1 MLAKK
6 CLFLPVEIFELERPT
21 LNTNK
26 SSFLMKKIFTRFS
39 TTLLLLSTCL
49 LLVGSAWTQTTIT
62 QWNFNGESATTVPG
76 GTTSPTTAVGTG
88 TASLVGGT
96 TATFASGVANGG
108 STDPVITAPPNYG
121 WNVTT
126 FAAQSMGNK
135 ERGVQFLVSTVGF
148 QNIQVRWDQRH
159 SNTSARHV
167 RLQYTTDGSTWVDFG
182 TLYEG
187 TSGDTWFNGRS
198 ANLSTITAA
207 NNNANFGIR
216 IVAEFAPSTTNYAPS
231 QSTGTYG
238 ATSTWR
244 FDMVTISGT
253 AIPATTCS
261 ITGISA
267 SNISACD
274 GKNTHNT
281 GDDTFTADV
290 TVTFTNPPS
299 TGNLVLSG
307 DGSASVA
314 VGSLSTATSHT
325 FVGVTM
331 PADGG
336 AIGLTATFSADTPCS
351 FTNNNAGTAP
361 AACSPTCNDGIQ
373 NGDETDV
380 DCGGATCPPCGP
392 VVDCPSLTG
401 APTVVDESCAGA
413 ADGSITINATSS
425 SQPLEYALDE
435 EGPFQSSNQFTG
447 LSAGCY
453 KITIQTQTCAVT
465 TMVIVRNS
473 SPTVSPQVKEL
484 AFSPVSQLNTGGTEI
499 IAYDSASKRLFS
511 TNGANMR
518 VDIIDFSN
526 PSSPNVIGAINMLSD
541 PNSVAVKNGIV
552 AIAVANGQNPGSVI
566 FADINGNVLNTVTV
580 GALPDMLV
588 FTPDGQKVLVANE
601 GEPNNSYTIDPEGSI
616 SIIDISGGVASATVA
631 TADFSAYIGQEAA
644 LRAQGI
650 RIFGPGANAAQDF
663 EPEFITISEDGTT
676 AYVALQENNAIA
688 IVDIASATVT
698 DIKPLGYKDHSLP
711 SNALD
716 PSDRDVDGTTAS
728 GGKININTW
737 KVLGMYQ
744 PDGMTSYTVGNE
756 TYLVTANEGDA
767 RDYTG
772 FSEEIR
778 VGSNNYPLDPTRFPN
793 ATQLKL
799 NQNLGRLNVTNTL
812 GDIDNDGDF
821 DEIYVYGARSF
832 SIWRA
837 SDMSLVYDSGDD
849 FERITAA
856 QVPAIF
862 NSDGTAA
869 SFDTRSDN
877 KGPEPEA
884 VEITVINGKTYAFVA
899 LERTGGLMV
908 YNVTNPN
915 APEFVTY
922 IPAQAGDRAPED
934 IVIIEA
940 ADSPTGETLIL
951 VANEVS
957 GTISTYSVRSAIC
970 EAEVGLCGNA
980 QGGSGT
986 YSTHQW
992 QITGGTAQG
1001 AALKNTSSPDAI
1013 LDLSSVTVGGTVEI
1027 TYTVMDANGC
1037 SRTGT
1042 LTTSVLPRIT
1052 SVVFNGE
1059 TVLCSSA
1066 EVNLSVAITGGAG
1079 PFTIIYTDGEDNF
1092 TIENYNSNDNI
1103 PVMPTETTTYTLLSV
1118 KDQGMN
1124 GMMCEAD
1131 LNQQAVTIGINTLT
1145 PGAIGGSQTVCLT
1158 KTPAPFQEVTAATV
1172 SNPDAALTYRWEGST
1187 SGAPDDFVAV
1197 GTGINYNIPGPLS
1210 QPTFFRRVAVAT
1222 LNGVACE
1229 AISNTIFVDVKNVNC
1244 GSFPWGGSN

>member
-1 MLAKK
+1 
-6 CLFLPVEIFELERPT
+6 
-21 LNTNK
+21 
-26 SSFLMKKIFTRFS
+26 
-39 TTLLLLSTCL
+39 
-49 LLVGSAWTQTTIT
+49 
-62 QWNFNGESATTVPG
+62 
-76 GTTSPTTAVGTG
+76 
-88 TASLVGGT
+88 
-96 TATFASGVANGG
+96 
-108 STDPVITAPPNYG
+108 
-121 WNVTT
+121 
-126 FAAQSMGNK
+126 
-135 ERGVQFLVSTVGF
+135 
-148 QNIQVRWDQRH
+148 
-159 SNTSARHV
+159 
-167 RLQYTTDGSTWVDFG
+167 
-182 TLYEG
+182 
-187 TSGDTWFNGRS
+187 
-198 ANLSTITAA
+198 
-207 NNNANFGIR
+207 
-216 IVAEFAPSTTNYAPS
+216 
-231 QSTGTYG
+231 
-238 ATSTWR
+238 
-244 FDMVTISGT
+244 
-253 AIPATTCS
+253 
-261 ITGISA
+261 
-267 SNISACD
+267 
-274 GKNTHNT
+274 
-281 GDDTFTADV
+281 
-290 TVTFTNPPS
+290 
-299 TGNLVLSG
+299 
-307 DGSASVA
+307 
-314 VGSLSTATSHT
+314 
-325 FVGVTM
+325 
-331 PADGG
+331 
-336 AIGLTATFSADTPCS
+336 
-351 FTNNNAGTAP
+351 
-361 AACSPTCNDGIQ
+361 
-373 NGDETDV
+373 
-380 DCGGATCPPCGP
+380 
-392 VVDCPSLTG
+392 
-401 APTVVDESCAGA
+401 
-413 ADGSITINATSS
+413 
-425 SQPLEYALDE
+425 
-435 EGPFQSSNQFTG
+435 
-447 LSAGCY
+447 
-453 KITIQTQTCAVT
+453 
-465 TMVIVRNS
+465 
-473 SPTVSPQVKEL
+473 
-484 AFSPVSQLNTGGTEI
+484 
-499 IAYDSASKRLFS
+499 
-511 TNGANMR
+511 
-518 VDIIDFSN
+518 
-526 PSSPNVIGAINMLSD
+526 
-541 PNSVAVKNGIV
+541 
-552 AIAVANGQNPGSVI
+552 
-566 FADINGNVLNTVTV
+566 
-580 GALPDMLV
+580 
-588 FTPDGQKVLVANE
+588 
-601 GEPNNSYTIDPEGSI
+601 
-616 SIIDISGGVASATVA
+616 
-631 TADFSAYIGQEAA
+631 
-644 LRAQGI
+644 
-650 RIFGPGANAAQDF
+650 
-663 EPEFITISEDGTT
+663 
-676 AYVALQENNAIA
+676 
-688 IVDIASATVT
+688 
-698 DIKPLGYKDHSLP
+698 
-711 SNALD
+711 
-716 PSDRDVDGTTAS
+716 
-728 GGKININTW
+728 
-737 KVLGMYQ
+737 
-744 PDGMTSYTVGNE
+744 
-756 TYLVTANEGDA
+756 
-767 RDYTG
+767 
-772 FSEEIR
+772 
-778 VGSNNYPLDPTRFPN
+778 
-793 ATQLKL
+793 QLKL

>member
-1 MLAKK
+1 
-6 CLFLPVEIFELERPT
+6 
-21 LNTNK
+21 
-26 SSFLMKKIFTRFS
+26 MKKIFTRFS

-744 PDGMTSYTVGNE
+744 PDGITPNTVGNE
-756 TYLVTANEGDA
+756 TSLVTANEGDA

-793 ATQLKL
+793 ATQL
-799 NQNLGRLNVTNTL
+799 
-812 GDIDNDGDF
+812 
-821 DEIYVYGARSF
+821 
-832 SIWRA
+832 
-837 SDMSLVYDSGDD
+837 
-849 FERITAA
+849 
-856 QVPAIF
+856 
-862 NSDGTAA
+862 
-869 SFDTRSDN
+869 
-877 KGPEPEA
+877 
-884 VEITVINGKTYAFVA
+884 
-899 LERTGGLMV
+899 
-908 YNVTNPN
+908 
-915 APEFVTY
+915 
-922 IPAQAGDRAPED
+922 
-934 IVIIEA
+934 
-940 ADSPTGETLIL
+940 
-951 VANEVS
+951 
-957 GTISTYSVRSAIC
+957 
-970 EAEVGLCGNA
+970 
-980 QGGSGT
+980 
-986 YSTHQW
+986 
-992 QITGGTAQG
+992 
-1001 AALKNTSSPDAI
+1001 
-1013 LDLSSVTVGGTVEI
+1013 
-1027 TYTVMDANGC
+1027 
-1037 SRTGT
+1037 
-1042 LTTSVLPRIT
+1042 
-1052 SVVFNGE
+1052 
-1059 TVLCSSA
+1059 
-1066 EVNLSVAITGGAG
+1066 
-1079 PFTIIYTDGEDNF
+1079 
-1092 TIENYNSNDNI
+1092 
-1103 PVMPTETTTYTLLSV
+1103 
-1118 KDQGMN
+1118 
-1124 GMMCEAD
+1124 
-1131 LNQQAVTIGINTLT
+1131 
-1145 PGAIGGSQTVCLT
+1145 
-1158 KTPAPFQEVTAATV
+1158 
-1172 SNPDAALTYRWEGST
+1172 
-1187 SGAPDDFVAV
+1187 
-1197 GTGINYNIPGPLS
+1197 
-1210 QPTFFRRVAVAT
+1210 
-1222 LNGVACE
+1222 
-1229 AISNTIFVDVKNVNC
+1229 
-1244 GSFPWGGSN
+1244 